1 MKKYFTL
8 TIAAFLIPV
17 LFMAF
22 TVKDNNPARSSGT
35 YIVLGWNDLGMHCA
49 NKTFA
54 KMCILPPYNN
64 QFSHVIKVGDLTT
77 LPVVQSVGS
86 GVYVTY
92 EIPGNTYSAGK
103 TDFWTYAS
111 TLFGTTIPPNIGL
124 TGLGMTGTMHDSL
137 NYFYAYGIPITPY
150 TDANLTTENPF
161 QLTLLKAYDAS
172 NNLLATTQNTI
183 PVSNEINC
191 VSSGCH
197 NSEQGILNEH
207 EQLPPFNNPP
217 VFCATC
223 HADPALNM
231 PGNGTTVYFSQ
242 AIHQQ
247 HGSLTNDCYK
257 CHPGPN
263 TQCLRGYMKIVGK
276 TCTDCHGSV
285 SNVGN
290 TIETGRIPWVDEP
303 KCGTCHD
310 ANHSENPGTLY
321 KLSTGHG
328 GLFCEACHNS
338 THAEVLSEQD
348 NDNLQNLTLQGYTGP
363 LKKCE
368 VCHGYVPAGPG
379 PHGYNPLGIKP
390 VSRNIPDAAGILP
403 NYPNPCSFMT
413 NIPYNI
419 TAEGP
424 VRMGVYDLSG
434 NQVAVLMDAS
444 LKPGEYRTEWY
455 AGKLSPGIYICQLLT
470 NGSIYQRKIV
480 VIK

>member
-1 MKKYFTL
+1 MKRLFT
-8 TIAAFLIPV
+8 TFAAIV
-17 LFMAF
+17 LLPAALLSSGPYN
-22 TVKDNNPARSSGT
+22 VPKDNLTGS

-64 QFSHVIKVGDLTT
+64 QFSHVIKVGDAST
-77 LPVVQSVGS
+77 LPQVMGAGS

-92 EIPGNTYSAGK
+92 EVPGNTYSVGK

-124 TGLGMTGTMHDSL
+124 TGFGMTGTMLDSL
-137 NYFYAYGIPITPY
+137 NYHYVYGIPITPY
-150 TDANLTTENPF
+150 QDADLVNESPF
-161 QLTLLKAYDAS
+161 QLTLLKAYDAG

-197 NSEQGILNEH
+197 SSEQAILNEH
-207 EQLPPFNNPP
+207 EYYPVFNNPP
-217 VFCATC
+217 VFCANC
-223 HADPALNM
+223 HADPALGK

-242 AIHQQ
+242 AIHQT
-247 HGSLTNDCYK
+247 HGSITNDCYK

-263 TQCLRGYMKIVGK
+263 TQCLRGAMKIAGK

-290 TIETGRIPWVDEP
+290 TIAAGRIPWEAEP
-303 KCGTCHD
+303 QCGSCHD

-338 THAEVLSEQD
+338 THAEVTSENS
-348 NDNLQNLTLQGYTGP
+348 NDNLQNLTLQGTTGP

-368 VCHGYVPAGPG
+368 VCHGYIPAGPG
-379 PHGYNPLGIKP
+379 PHGYNPLGIQP
-390 VSRNIPDAAGILP
+390 VSTLVPSATEILP
-403 NYPNPCSFMT
+403 NYPNPSSFMT
-413 NIPYNI
+413 NIPYTVKESGAVKMVI
-419 TAEGP
+419 F
-424 VRMGVYDLSG
+424 DLSG
-434 NQVAVLMDAS
+434 NVVKILMDAN
-444 LKPGEYRTEWY
+444 LQPGQYKAEFYT
-455 AGKLSPGIYICQLLT
+455 GKVPSGAYICQLNT
-470 NGSIYQRKIV
+470 SGASVQRKILV
-480 VIK
+480 VK